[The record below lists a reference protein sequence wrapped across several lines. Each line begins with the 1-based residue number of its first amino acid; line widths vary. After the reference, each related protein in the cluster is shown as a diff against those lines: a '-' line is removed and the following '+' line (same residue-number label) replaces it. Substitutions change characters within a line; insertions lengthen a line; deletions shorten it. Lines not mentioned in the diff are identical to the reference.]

1 MNDNLYSLKPYQMM
15 KQKSKTPKASA
26 KPSNFLKKQHK
37 KYFLIHV
44 YWICSIY

>member
-26 KPSNFLKKQHK
+26 KPSNFLKNNIRNI
-37 KYFLIHV
+37 F
-44 YWICSIY
+44 